1 MTAKG
6 MVMIQNKVVNTFKR
20 LEYVAYLLYIIFFHS
35 RCGFSESI
43 VLQCVQDHN
52 KKVNKLSEQNY
63 TYLHSDYLFSFLY
76 YSTIPIKK
84 HP

>member
-20 LEYVAYLLYIIFFHS
+20 LEYAASLLYIIFFHS

-52 KKVNKLSEQNY
+52 KKLASFPSKIILICIAITSFRFCIIV
-63 TYLHSDYLFSFLY
+63 LFL
-76 YSTIPIKK
+76 
-84 HP
+84 

>member
-20 LEYVAYLLYIIFFHS
+20 LEYAASLLYIIFFHS

-52 KKVNKLSEQNY
+52 KKTPLNAGLSKIKECDKICAICRELVNSIQN
-63 TYLHSDYLFSFLY
+63 
-76 YSTIPIKK
+76 KER
-84 HP
+84 

>member
-20 LEYVAYLLYIIFFHS
+20 LEYAASLLYIIFLHS

-63 TYLHSDYLFSFLY
+63 LICIAITSFRFCIIVLFL
-76 YSTIPIKK
+76 
-84 HP
+84 